1 MTCNVQNA
9 WQVIANCNLTVAN
22 TFFKFTLYNAQ
33 GEFVFVLL
41 SGTSTM
47 GCIRMLLFSKNM
59 YNNNWIL

>member
-41 SGTSTM
+41 SDSNAFTDSPKT
-47 GCIRMLLFSKNM
+47 
-59 YNNNWIL
+59 